1 MTQVRIPFEDASNGE
16 GFTFPNYDVEL
27 SLLRDIHVFFESL
40 NGLSVADS
48 CIDEGLRDIIVAFKT
63 LLKSQK
69 CYNALYNFEI
79 LLEEKGLDDPYR
91 ANGTTPNILHEIR
104 NCAHILGMISTGYIP
119 MDVYAQHGGLDA
131 DLSARFR
138 HDSIEDK
145 AKSKTFHIYTG
156 MERNLERLFV
166 EGEIDEE
173 LHWQKR
179 MEATLAAEMTDVMTR
194 KDAFLDPE
202 TGQVVTKTN
211 GKILKK
217 DRYGGNI
224 NIYWQ
229 KMLPY
234 PLAILGKYADRSENV
249 GTRYSVEKFTLESNI
264 KYAMKTRYIYGNES
278 HDDVAMEKWPQFAYA
293 IKASDDM
300 LGIQL
305 TMLET
310 MNFHLDDEQSNP
322 RTGNP
327 IRLSKYAPYG
337 LHAYH
342 TIPQCLHPI
351 SVAAHDYRRHHE
363 NTAKIRSVLENKL
376 APAIRME
383 EDKYGLNPIKGLEFS
398 QSIFFGPHPPSKSVS
413 PS

>member
-1 MTQVRIPFEDASNGE
+1 MTGLLTPFSSAHAGE
-16 GFTFPNYDVEL
+16 GFAFPNYEVAPSVL
-27 SLLRDIHVFFESL
+27 KDIHLFFESL

-48 CIDEGLRDIIVAFKT
+48 CTDEGLRDIIVSLKT

-69 CYNALYNFEI
+69 CHNTLYNFEI
-79 LLEEKGLDDPYR
+79 LLKEKGLDDPYR

-131 DLSARFR
+131 DLSARLR

-145 AKSKTFHIYTG
+145 AKSKTFDIYTG
-156 MERNLERLFV
+156 MERNLENLF
-166 EGEIDEE
+166 EAGELNEE
-173 LHWQKR
+173 LHWKKR
-179 MEATLAAEMTDVMTR
+179 MEASLAAEMTDVMTR
-194 KDAFLDPE
+194 KDVVIDPE
-202 TGQVVTKTN
+202 TGRVVRKPN

-217 DRYGGNI
+217 DRYNGDI
-224 NIYWQ
+224 SIYWGN
-229 KMLPY
+229 MLPY

-249 GTRYSVEKFTLESNI
+249 GTRYGVEIFTLESNM
-264 KYAMKTRYIYGNES
+264 KYARKTRYIYGNES
-278 HDDVAMEKWPQFAYA
+278 HDEVAIEKWPQFAYA

-310 MNFHLDDEQSNP
+310 VNEYLDDKRSNP

-327 IRLSKYAPYG
+327 IRVSKYTPHG

-351 SVAAHDYRRHHE
+351 SVAAHDYRIHHE
-363 NTAKIRSVLENKL
+363 NTAKVRSVLENKL
-376 APAIRME
+376 APAIRVE
-383 EDKYGLNPIKGLEFS
+383 EDKYGLNPVKGLEFS
-398 QSIFFGPHPPSKSVS
+398 QSSFFGPHLPSTLVS